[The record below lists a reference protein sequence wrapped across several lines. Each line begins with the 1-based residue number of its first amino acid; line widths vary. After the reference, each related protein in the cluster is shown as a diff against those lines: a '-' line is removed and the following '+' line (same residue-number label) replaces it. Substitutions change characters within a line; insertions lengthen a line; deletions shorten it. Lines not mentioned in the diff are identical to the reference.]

1 MKLKLWRSTVNVV
14 YIPHGANAPISE
26 FKHHVFTEK
35 PTKKMM
41 SDKASEELEKNGI
54 DNILAIVPLSSEN
67 ITCGI
72 DDNHILN
79 LATKI
84 EMEDK

>member
-67 ITCGI
+67 ITCEI
-72 DDNHILN
+72 EDSHILN
-79 LATKI
+79 LVKT
-84 EMEDK
+84 ESEDK